1 MDTDNKE
8 ILVQPEDD
16 AEASA
21 LPEDNADQSAEVEGN
36 VQIPVQEE
44 KDEDN
49 IKVSIQLE
57 TNDMYSFLLLHN
69 YKSIPGVFGV
79 CISIFAFVYLI
90 VNFNSMDWMMKA
102 ILVVLAVLFTV
113 VNPIMLYN
121 KAKGQVKKNK
131 TLMKP
136 IIYEFA
142 GKYLK
147 LSQDKEVAEIPWD
160 QIMCAKKMKKNL
172 VIYIT
177 NVRAFVLPI
186 SQLGSQYALI
196 VEHMREKMSAK
207 RVKIKE
213 V

>member
-8 ILVQPEDD
+8 ILVQPEDNV
-16 AEASA
+16 EASV
-21 LPEDNADQSAEVEGN
+21 LPEDNTDQTVEVEDN
-36 VQIPVQEE
+36 AQIPVQEE
-44 KDEDN
+44 DEDN
-49 IKVSIQLE
+49 IEVSIQLE

-79 CISIFAFVYLI
+79 CISIFALVYLV
-90 VNFNSMDWMMKA
+90 VNFNSMDFMMKA

-160 QIMCAKKMKKNL
+160 QIMCAKKMKNNL

-186 SQLGSQYALI
+186 SQLGSQYVPI